1 MFTSARDVLERERR
15 DVPRS
20 NALER
25 RETNREMKRDGCVD
39 DDDETDDATEAKRRR
54 VRMGESKSRAVM
66 SEPKQLSLADAFA
79 VGGTTRTRT
88 TSTTGRNARGTR
100 RRGTLAEGPAAAA
113 LAYAP
118 ASAFTDVRLVCKAWR
133 DAVDDDGFLPM
144 LKLNRSLAVG
154 DEETRTEASERLRR
168 ATGRRRG
175 DVGFAPLVEYIA
187 TKGSTSFKTMLD
199 VESFRRCVEEDE
211 YLSGASAPSASR
223 RRMKRIGETSR
234 RRRVDR
240 FSERSATFRRR

>member
-25 RETNREMKRDGCVD
+25 RETNRELKRDGCDD

-88 TSTTGRNARGTR
+88 TSTTGRNARGNASSR
-100 RRGTLAEGPAAAA
+100 DALPRDLLQRA

-118 ASAFTDVRLVCKAWR
+118 ASAYTDVRLVCKAWR

-168 ATGRRRG
+168 ATGRQRG

-211 YLSGASAPSASR
+211 YLSGAGALERVSTTD
-223 RRMKRIGETSR
+223 ETYW
-234 RRRVDR
+234 
-240 FSERSATFRRR
+240 

>member
-1 MFTSARDVLERERR
+1 MLERERR

-88 TSTTGRNARGTR
+88 TSTTGRNARGN
-100 RRGTLAEGPAAAA
+100 
-113 LAYAP
+113 
-118 ASAFTDVRLVCKAWR
+118 ASSR
-133 DAVDDDGFLPM
+133 DALP
-144 LKLNRSLAVG
+144 
-154 DEETRTEASERLRR
+154 
-168 ATGRRRG
+168 
-175 DVGFAPLVEYIA
+175 
-187 TKGSTSFKTMLD
+187 
-199 VESFRRCVEEDE
+199 
-211 YLSGASAPSASR
+211 
-223 RRMKRIGETSR
+223 RMVT
-234 RRRVDR
+234 
-240 FSERSATFRRR
+240 